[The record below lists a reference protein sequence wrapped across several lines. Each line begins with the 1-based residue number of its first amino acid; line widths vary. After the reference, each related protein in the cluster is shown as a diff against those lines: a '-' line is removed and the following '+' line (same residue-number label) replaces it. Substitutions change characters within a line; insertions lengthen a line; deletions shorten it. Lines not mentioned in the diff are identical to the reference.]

1 MLSNKSSKKFTGL
14 LLPLILIVC
23 WLFLLDY
30 SDFWSKQNVAGF
42 LGISAMIL
50 LVVGFFTGKKY

>member
-1 MLSNKSSKKFTGL
+1 MSSNKSSKKFTGL